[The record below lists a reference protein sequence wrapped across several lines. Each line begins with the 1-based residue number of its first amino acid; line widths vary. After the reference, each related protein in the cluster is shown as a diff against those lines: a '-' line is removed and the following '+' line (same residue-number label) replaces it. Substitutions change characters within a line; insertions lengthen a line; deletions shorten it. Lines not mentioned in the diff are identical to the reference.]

1 MLALSATSIHAGFIV
16 RLSLLM
22 TIAISIVVTG
32 LFSGCRSD
40 PYCQTAIANLR
51 AENIQLENQYYE
63 LKAMYESDMM
73 RMGQPASQTA
83 PRQVPGNGSAQSVL
97 GMSNWS
103 GVPYYPQSR
112 AVVPATI
119 SPRMTGGMASGPS
132 NAEMARF
139 IQSVEVVQLQPQGS
153 ETVRLLLRPLD
164 EQGAILPLAGDIRL
178 RMYEPGSGIT
188 VFESQFPNQTVA
200 GWINDQAGMQPG
212 IHVALQQDQKITNS
226 DRLICDVQYRTAD
239 NRILKQSLNMR
250 FDNMAP
256 AQPSRNY
263 NVKAPMLPEPGLEN
277 DIDIQFGNELN
288 FETLDNAASSS
299 SWSPDR

>member
-1 MLALSATSIHAGFIV
+1 
-16 RLSLLM
+16 M
-22 TIAISIVVTG
+22 TIAISIVVAG
-32 LFSGCRSD
+32 LFSGCQSD
-40 PYCQTAIANLR
+40 RGCQQAIANLR

-63 LKAMYESDMM
+63 LKAMYESDMT
-73 RMGQPASQTA
+73 RMGQPAPSQA
-83 PRQVPGNGSAQSVL
+83 PANGNAQSVL
-97 GMSNWS
+97 GMNQWP
-103 GVPYYPQSR
+103 GAPYYPQSR
-112 AVVPATI
+112 GIGPAMI

-139 IQSVEVVQLQPQGS
+139 IQSVEVVQLPPQGS
-153 ETVRLLLRPLD
+153 ETLRLLLRPLD

-188 VFESQFPNQTVA
+188 VFENQFPNETVA

-250 FDNMAP
+250 FNNASAVQTSP
-256 AQPSRNY
+256 TFNT
-263 NVKAPMLPEPGLEN
+263 KAPMSPEPGLEN
-277 DIDIQFGNELN
+277 DINIEFGNELN
-288 FETLDNAASSS
+288 FDTLDNSSSSS
-299 SWSPDR
+299 SWGPDR